1 MHIKGKVCV
10 VTGAAS
16 GIGEAVAR
24 AYAEAGARGVVVA
37 DLKTSRDK
45 LANVAGDIDGLAVT
59 ADVGLEEDIKAL
71 ISAAEAKYGPVDMFF
86 SNAGLSRKG
95 QEAASDAD
103 WDVSWRVHVMSHV
116 FAARALVPG
125 MLARGSGYLL
135 NTASAAG
142 LLASLNS
149 MPYGVTKNAA
159 VALAEHLA
167 IQYGDRGIRVSVL
180 CPQSVQ
186 TGMTT
191 PGPSAARVDGVM
203 QPAEVARMVIEAM
216 EAERFLILSHPQV
229 RNTCSARRPAAT
241 AGSPACG
248 GCATRSTARRQ
259 QPENRSERLSS
270 SRLSSFRA
278 ASLSGLSAVSSV
290 SPTKIE
296 LAPAKKHSACV
307 SSLIS
312 VRPAESRTNDFGI
325 MMRASAM
332 VRTNSMSSMLLHLTE
347 RRARRSGSAC

>member
-1 MHIKGKVCV
+1 MTGLMQARSAMKEASKNMYVKGKVCV

-24 AYAEAGARGVVVA
+24 AYAESGARGVVVA
-37 DLKTSRDK
+37 DLKTSRDR
-45 LANVAGDIDGLAVT
+45 LAKVAGDIDGLAVT
-59 ADVGLEEDIKAL
+59 ADVGLEDDIKAL
-71 ISAAEAKYGPVDMFF
+71 IAATEAKYGPIDVFF

-95 QEAASDAD
+95 QETASDAD

-116 FAARALVPG
+116 FAARALVPK

-149 MPYGVTKNAA
+149 MPYGVTKSAA

-167 IQYGDRGIRVSVL
+167 IQYGDRICVSVL

-191 PGPSAARVDGVM
+191 PGPSAARVDGVL
-203 QPAEVARMVIEAM
+203 QPPEVARMVIEAM

-229 RNTCSARRPAAT
+229 QEYMQRKA
-241 AGSPACG
+241 
-248 GCATRSTARRQ
+248 
-259 QPENRSERLSS
+259 S
-270 SRLSSFRA
+270 SRERWLAGMRR
-278 ASLSGLSAVSSV
+278 LLD
-290 SPTKIE
+290 KIYGDQ
-296 LAPAKKHSACV
+296 
-307 SSLIS
+307 
-312 VRPAESRTNDFGI
+312 RG
-325 MMRASAM
+325 
-332 VRTNSMSSMLLHLTE
+332 
-347 RRARRSGSAC
+347 G

>member
-1 MHIKGKVCV
+1 MHVKDKVCV

-24 AYAEAGARGVVVA
+24 AYAQAGARGVVVA
-37 DLKTSRDK
+37 DLKSSRER
-45 LANVAGDIDGLAVT
+45 LASVAGDIDGFAVT
-59 ADVGLEEDIKAL
+59 ADVGQEADIQAL
-71 ISAAEAKYGPVDMFF
+71 IAAAEARFGPVDIFF

-95 QEAASDAD
+95 QESASDAD
-103 WDVSWRVHVMSHV
+103 WEVSWRVHVMSHV

-149 MPYGVTKNAA
+149 MPYGVTKHAA
-159 VALAEHLA
+159 VALTEHLA

-203 QPAEVARMVIEAM
+203 QPAEVARLVIEAM
-216 EAERFLILSHPQV
+216 ETERFLILSHPSVHEYMQ
-229 RNTCSARRPAAT
+229 RKASNIDRWLAGMRRLRDKTYGA
-241 AGSPACG
+241 
-248 GCATRSTARRQ
+248 
-259 QPENRSERLSS
+259 
-270 SRLSSFRA
+270 
-278 ASLSGLSAVSSV
+278 
-290 SPTKIE
+290 
-296 LAPAKKHSACV
+296 H
-307 SSLIS
+307 
-312 VRPAESRTNDFGI
+312 RPS
-325 MMRASAM
+325 
-332 VRTNSMSSMLLHLTE
+332 
-347 RRARRSGSAC
+347 

>member
-1 MHIKGKVCV
+1 MHIKDKVCV

-24 AYAEAGARGVVVA
+24 GYAEAGARGVVVA
-37 DLKTSRDK
+37 DLKNSRDR
-45 LANVAGDIDGLAVT
+45 LAKVAGDIDGLAVT
-59 ADVGLEEDIKAL
+59 CDVGEEADIKAL
-71 ISAAEAKYGPVDMFF
+71 VAAAEDKYGPIDIFF

-95 QEAASDAD
+95 QETASDAD

-159 VALAEHLA
+159 IALAEHLA

-191 PGPSAARVDGVM
+191 SGPSAARVDGVM
-203 QPAEVARMVIEAM
+203 QPEEVARIVIDAM
-216 EAERFLILSHPQV
+216 AEERFLILSHPTVAEYVLRKASGRERWLNGMRRLRDKIYGTPQV
-229 RNTCSARRPAAT
+229 
-241 AGSPACG
+241 G
-248 GCATRSTARRQ
+248 
-259 QPENRSERLSS
+259 
-270 SRLSSFRA
+270 
-278 ASLSGLSAVSSV
+278 
-290 SPTKIE
+290 
-296 LAPAKKHSACV
+296 
-307 SSLIS
+307 
-312 VRPAESRTNDFGI
+312 
-325 MMRASAM
+325 
-332 VRTNSMSSMLLHLTE
+332 
-347 RRARRSGSAC
+347 

>member
-1 MHIKGKVCV
+1 MHVKDKVCV

-24 AYAEAGARGVVVA
+24 AYAQAGARGVVVA
-37 DLKTSRDK
+37 DLRTSGDR
-45 LANVAGDIDGLAVT
+45 LASVAGEIGGLAVA
-59 ADVGLEEDIKAL
+59 ADVAQESEIQSL
-71 ISAAEAKYGPVDMFF
+71 IAAAETRFGPVDVFF

-95 QEAASDAD
+95 QETADDAD

-116 FAARALVPG
+116 FAARALLPG

-149 MPYGVTKNAA
+149 MPYGVTKHAA

-203 QPAEVARMVIEAM
+203 VPDEVARIVIEAM

-229 RNTCSARRPAAT
+229 HEYMQRKASNAERWLTGMRRLRDKIYGAA
-241 AGSPACG
+241 
-248 GCATRSTARRQ
+248 
-259 QPENRSERLSS
+259 
-270 SRLSSFRA
+270 
-278 ASLSGLSAVSSV
+278 
-290 SPTKIE
+290 
-296 LAPAKKHSACV
+296 
-307 SSLIS
+307 
-312 VRPAESRTNDFGI
+312 
-325 MMRASAM
+325 
-332 VRTNSMSSMLLHLTE
+332 
-347 RRARRSGSAC
+347 RSG

>member
-1 MHIKGKVCV
+1 MHVKDKVCV

-24 AYAEAGARGVVVA
+24 AYAQAGARGVVVA
-37 DLKTSRDK
+37 DLKNSRDK
-45 LANVAGDIDGLAVT
+45 LASVAGEIGGLAVA
-59 ADVGLEEDIKAL
+59 ADVAQESEIQAL
-71 ISAAEAKYGPVDMFF
+71 IAAAETRFGPVDVFF

-95 QEAASDAD
+95 QETADDSD

-149 MPYGVTKNAA
+149 MPYGVTKHAA

-203 QPAEVARMVIEAM
+203 VADEVARIVIEAM

-229 RNTCSARRPAAT
+229 HEYMQRKAANAERWLTGMRRLRDKIYGAH
-241 AGSPACG
+241 
-248 GCATRSTARRQ
+248 
-259 QPENRSERLSS
+259 
-270 SRLSSFRA
+270 
-278 ASLSGLSAVSSV
+278 SG
-290 SPTKIE
+290 
-296 LAPAKKHSACV
+296 
-307 SSLIS
+307 
-312 VRPAESRTNDFGI
+312 
-325 MMRASAM
+325 
-332 VRTNSMSSMLLHLTE
+332 
-347 RRARRSGSAC
+347 

>member
-1 MHIKGKVCV
+1 MTSKEECRIMLIKDKVCI

-24 AYAEAGARGVVVA
+24 AYAAGGARGVVVA
-37 DLKTSRDK
+37 DLRSSRER
-45 LANVAGDIDGLAVT
+45 LAKVAGDIDALAVT
-59 ADVGLEEDIKAL
+59 ADVAQEADIKAL
-71 ISAAEAKYGPVDMFF
+71 IAAAEAKYGPVDVFF

-95 QEAASDAD
+95 QESASDAD

-149 MPYGVTKNAA
+149 MPYGVTKHAA

-203 QPAEVARMVIEAM
+203 QPEEVARIVIEAM
-216 EAERFLILSHPQV
+216 QAERFLILSHPQV
-229 RNTCSARRPAAT
+229 HEYVQRKAA
-241 AGSPACG
+241 
-248 GCATRSTARRQ
+248 
-259 QPENRSERLSS
+259 N
-270 SRLSSFRA
+270 
-278 ASLSGLSAVSSV
+278 
-290 SPTKIE
+290 
-296 LAPAKKHSACV
+296 
-307 SSLIS
+307 
-312 VRPAESRTNDFGI
+312 
-325 MMRASAM
+325 
-332 VRTNSMSSMLLHLTE
+332 TE
-347 RRARRSGSAC
+347 RWLTGMRRLRDKVYAAPQAG

>member
-1 MHIKGKVCV
+1 MHVKDKVCV

-24 AYAEAGARGVVVA
+24 AYAQAGARGVVVA
-37 DLKTSRDK
+37 DLKTSRDR
-45 LANVAGDIDGLAVT
+45 LASVAGEIEGLAVT
-59 ADVGLEEDIKAL
+59 ADVGQESDIQAL
-71 ISAAEAKYGPVDMFF
+71 IAAAEARFGPVDVFF

-95 QEAASDAD
+95 QESAGDAD

-149 MPYGVTKNAA
+149 MPYGVTKHAA

-203 QPAEVARMVIEAM
+203 QPAEVARIVIEAM

-229 RNTCSARRPAAT
+229 HEYMQRKTSSIDRWLAGMRRLRDKTYGVTQAR
-241 AGSPACG
+241 
-248 GCATRSTARRQ
+248 
-259 QPENRSERLSS
+259 
-270 SRLSSFRA
+270 
-278 ASLSGLSAVSSV
+278 
-290 SPTKIE
+290 
-296 LAPAKKHSACV
+296 
-307 SSLIS
+307 
-312 VRPAESRTNDFGI
+312 
-325 MMRASAM
+325 
-332 VRTNSMSSMLLHLTE
+332 
-347 RRARRSGSAC
+347 

>member
-1 MHIKGKVCV
+1 MQVKGKVCV
-10 VTGAAS
+10 VTGGAS

-24 AYAEAGARGVVVA
+24 AYAAAGARGVVVA
-37 DLKTSRDK
+37 DLKTSRER
-45 LANVAGDIDGLAVT
+45 LAAVAGDI
-59 ADVGLEEDIKAL
+59 VGLEEDVKAL
-71 ISAAEAKYGPVDMFF
+71 VAAAEAKYGPIDVFF

-95 QEAASDAD
+95 QETASDAD

-116 FAARALVPG
+116 FAARSLVPG

-159 VALAEHLA
+159 IALAEHLA

-191 PGPSAARVDGVM
+191 PGPSAARVDGVL

-216 EAERFLILSHPQV
+216 AEERFLILSHPQV
-229 RNTCSARRPAAT
+229 QDYMQRKVSDRDRWLAGMRRLRDRIYGSQK
-241 AGSPACG
+241 AG
-248 GCATRSTARRQ
+248 
-259 QPENRSERLSS
+259 
-270 SRLSSFRA
+270 
-278 ASLSGLSAVSSV
+278 
-290 SPTKIE
+290 
-296 LAPAKKHSACV
+296 
-307 SSLIS
+307 
-312 VRPAESRTNDFGI
+312 
-325 MMRASAM
+325 
-332 VRTNSMSSMLLHLTE
+332 
-347 RRARRSGSAC
+347 

>member
-1 MHIKGKVCV
+1 MQVKDKVCV
-10 VTGAAS
+10 VTGGAS

-24 AYAEAGARGVVVA
+24 AYAHAGARGVVVA
-37 DLKTSRDK
+37 DLKASRDR
-45 LANVAGDIDGLAVT
+45 LAKVAGDIDGLAVT
-59 ADVGLEEDIKAL
+59 ADVGAEEDIKAL
-71 ISAAEAKYGPVDMFF
+71 IAAAEAKYGPVDVFF

-95 QEAASDAD
+95 QEGASDAD

-116 FAARALVPG
+116 FAARALLPG

-149 MPYGVTKNAA
+149 MPYGVTKHAA

-203 QPAEVARMVIEAM
+203 QPAEVARIVIEAM
-216 EAERFLILSHPQV
+216 EAERFLILSHPTVQEYMQRKASNIERWLAGMRRLRDKTYGV
-229 RNTCSARRPAAT
+229 ARP
-241 AGSPACG
+241 G
-248 GCATRSTARRQ
+248 
-259 QPENRSERLSS
+259 
-270 SRLSSFRA
+270 
-278 ASLSGLSAVSSV
+278 
-290 SPTKIE
+290 
-296 LAPAKKHSACV
+296 
-307 SSLIS
+307 
-312 VRPAESRTNDFGI
+312 
-325 MMRASAM
+325 
-332 VRTNSMSSMLLHLTE
+332 
-347 RRARRSGSAC
+347 